1 MTISL
6 GGTGVWNAGLRHGG
20 TSPIAG
26 AYPLATTGV
35 DR

>member
-6 GGTGVWNAGLRHGG
+6 GVWNAGLRPGG
-20 TSPIAG
+20 TEV
-26 AYPLATTGV
+26 AYRLVTTGV

>member
-1 MTISL
+1 MTIRL

-20 TSPIAG
+20 TEV
-26 AYPLATTGV
+26 AYRLVTTGV